1 MLHYFI
7 KNEKKFAIGLYERVW
22 QRLIFATLLTFN
34 ISVLVYVTIILYT
47 FSALYFDVYSK

>member
-47 FSALYFDVYSK
+47 YVFKFMF